1 MAKEYE
7 WHLRN
12 CILISQSIKG
22 IYISN
27 KKKLFKTEYRMD
39 LITAALEGV
48 LASCSVVHKKAK
60 ACKKYLFRFFY
71 SLLRDGPLKLYK
83 TFIHA

>member
-1 MAKEYE
+1 
-7 WHLRN
+7 
-12 CILISQSIKG
+12 
-22 IYISN
+22 
-27 KKKLFKTEYRMD
+27 MD